1 MKDRRKQIST
11 RVPEAFIDL
20 IDETAELTGST
31 RSDIIRRAIE
41 HYIAELKQVNLLSD
55 LKGVRTHG

>member
-1 MKDRRKQIST
+1 LKDRRKQIST

>member
-1 MKDRRKQIST
+1 LKNKRKQIST

-55 LKGVRTHG
+55 LKGVRNSD